1 MDTLI
6 RNIERLTTSIGIMAS
21 FAIVPLVLATCY
33 EVLARYAFGAPTI
46 WAYEIGYTLTGSHFL
61 LGMAYTLAV
70 GAHIRID
77 IFSGKFSPRTRA
89 LIDLSAYAVMLPLLI
104 WLSYALFQHLATGYL
119 RSERSG
125 QSAMNL
131 PAGLGTYTVDGS
143 RAVQK
148 LESSISRCILAVVA
162 RQSTK
167 PLAAAHLPFFGR
179 SELRLDDPAC
189 QRHHHQLHHVHRRSF
204 AV

>member
-1 MDTLI
+1 MDPFT
-6 RNIERLTTSIGIMAS
+6 RSIERITRSVGIMAS

-33 EVLARYAFGAPTI
+33 EVLARYLFHAPTI

-77 IFSGKFSPRTRA
+77 IFSGNFAPRTRA
-89 LIDLSAYAVMLPLLI
+89 LIDLAAYAVMLPLLI

-131 PAGLGTYTVDGS
+131 PVWPF
-143 RAVQK
+143 R
-148 LESSISRCILAVVA
+148 VVF
-162 RQSTK
+162 
-167 PLAAAHLPFFGR
+167 LAAFTLLALQVLAEVVKTVR
-179 SELRLDDPAC
+179 TLRD
-189 QRHHHQLHHVHRRSF
+189 RRR
-204 AV
+204 

>member
-1 MDTLI
+1 MDTFI

-89 LIDLSAYAVMLPLLI
+89 LIDLCAYAVMLPLLI

-131 PAGLGTYTVDGS
+131 PVWPFRIVFLVAFTLLALQVLAEVVKTVRTMRTGV
-143 RAVQK
+143 R
-148 LESSISRCILAVVA
+148 
-162 RQSTK
+162 
-167 PLAAAHLPFFGR
+167 
-179 SELRLDDPAC
+179 
-189 QRHHHQLHHVHRRSF
+189 
-204 AV
+204 

>member
-1 MDTLI
+1 VDPLI
-6 RNIERLTTSIGIMAS
+6 RIIERITTRIGIMAS

-33 EVLARYAFGAPTI
+33 EVVARYVYGAPTV

-77 IFSGKFSPRTRA
+77 IFSGKFAPRTRA
-89 LIDLSAYAVMLPLLI
+89 LIDLGAYTVMLPLLI

-131 PAGLGTYTVDGS
+131 PVWPFRIVFLVAFTLLALQVLAEVVKTVRILRTGS
-143 RAVQK
+143 R
-148 LESSISRCILAVVA
+148 
-162 RQSTK
+162 
-167 PLAAAHLPFFGR
+167 
-179 SELRLDDPAC
+179 
-189 QRHHHQLHHVHRRSF
+189 
-204 AV
+204 